1 MHENRVT
8 PADLRG
14 LLGLKSRMTVK
25 RYLEGDRVPDG
36 RVLRKLTDLTGGRV
50 RREDFLDKRPPK
62 CAAVVPTRDGGTR
75 LVFPWSC
82 SDAAAGYEKPCRG
95 RRATRGFGRLSW
107 PKHHTALR
115 CESVLADRGPSDSPR
130 PRSTTSKRLRVSIRN
145 CGSCSR
151 ASPAPKAGTPRSSR
165 PRASFQ
171 EASTLRAVSRPL
183 ASAGL

>member
-1 MHENRVT
+1 MKLADWMHENRVT

-82 SDAAAGYEKPCRG
+82 SDAAVEKALRRMLTEPPEHKRPLPPLVRAFETLGGRVALASRGYYLLDG
-95 RRATRGFGRLSW
+95 RRTDARRVVAAANRLLKARGEPLIQY
-107 PKHHTALR
+107 PDVH
-115 CESVLADRGPSDSPR
+115 RGDS
-130 PRSTTSKRLRVSIRN
+130 
-145 CGSCSR
+145 
-151 ASPAPKAGTPRSSR
+151 
-165 PRASFQ
+165 
-171 EASTLRAVSRPL
+171 
-183 ASAGL
+183 